1 MSESEY
7 HNAATGQ
14 STWSLLQPSERPPP
28 PPLPFGWIAEWD
40 DTNGRYYYYNAETRT
55 SVWVP
60 PVPLPPLH
68 SCHTKLPSA
77 SIQPC
82 KCFPPHV
89 LATGSCPDLLK
100 DDSAAGGL
108 LGGQAEGERGCCG
121 AVGVGSRACTF
132 SLEPARSGSAVTQEV
147 AHHPGLSVDEQPAC
161 PGCRARPF
169 GVPSPFI
176 ACGRCGQA
184 PTEHCA
190 RCCPTGTQDLA
201 RHEARFQQA
210 LDETIQEALGQDLT
224 PFADHSMFS
233 IQKLDQW
240 LLHHHIKADAME
252 IMACEQRWRHLK
264 RVQGDPD
271 DASRPS
277 EEAVAINRQ
286 QQLAAAS
293 SSQHQ
298 QAAASSCQQW
308 PQQPATSVEMQNEW
322 AYADVVTGWI
332 YGRYDVRPVGL
343 QLRLVGTRRAIP
355 LCDRPAPPPEASAR
369 ADPRLVCQLPKV
381 HGWDLVSAELRS
393 HVARQT
399 TEEEQEQQRR
409 SSRGASSRSSGRA
422 WSRMRASRFSP
433 G

>member
-1 MSESEY
+1 VQKKRSAE
-7 HNAATGQ
+7 
-14 STWSLLQPSERPPP
+14 QPEIRGLMVDTRVRTLSIEPALIWLR
-28 PPLPFGWIAEWD
+28 GIADED
-40 DTNGRYYYYNAETRT
+40 AKVTKKLSDIVEGETR
-55 SVWVP
+55 
-60 PVPLPPLH
+60 
-68 SCHTKLPSA
+68 
-77 SIQPC
+77 
-82 KCFPPHV
+82 
-89 LATGSCPDLLK
+89 
-100 DDSAAGGL
+100 
-108 LGGQAEGERGCCG
+108 
-121 AVGVGSRACTF
+121 GVA
-132 SLEPARSGSAVTQEV
+132 TQEV
-147 AHHPGLSVDEQPAC
+147 AHHLGLSVENQPAC

-169 GVPSPFI
+169 GVSSPWI

-184 PTEHCA
+184 ATEHCA

-210 LDETIQEALGQDLT
+210 LDETIQEALGQNLT
-224 PFADHSMFS
+224 TFADHSMFS
-233 IQKLDQW
+233 VQKLDQW

-277 EEAVAINRQ
+277 EEAVAISRQ

-322 AYADVVTGWI
+322 AYADVVTGWV

-343 QLRLVGTRRAIP
+343 QLRLVGTRRAIR

-381 HGWDLVSAELRS
+381 HGWDLVSAKLRS

-399 TEEEQEQQRR
+399 TEEEQEQQRK

-422 WSRMRASRFSP
+422 WSRSPTPELPRWSQGAEGALEPATVARHLADSFS
-433 G
+433 GRTAIATAAAGGAR